1 MSSHEPESEPLVI
14 IPVLALGGLLLI
26 LEQRKGSPLTQQEV
40 LQARDKAVC
49 MALPLSE
56 KIALDGKL
64 GYRDI
69 NPENVWEE
77 WLLFRA
83 EADRK

>member
-1 MSSHEPESEPLVI
+1 MSPHEPESEPLVI
-14 IPVLALGGLLLI
+14 VPVPALGVVLLN
-26 LEQRKGSPLTQQEV
+26 LEQQKGSPLTQEEV
-40 LQARDKAVC
+40 LLARDKAVC
-49 MALPLSE
+49 IALPLSE

-77 WLLFRA
+77 WLLFRTK
-83 EADRK
+83 ADRK

>member
-56 KIALDGKL
+56 KIAL